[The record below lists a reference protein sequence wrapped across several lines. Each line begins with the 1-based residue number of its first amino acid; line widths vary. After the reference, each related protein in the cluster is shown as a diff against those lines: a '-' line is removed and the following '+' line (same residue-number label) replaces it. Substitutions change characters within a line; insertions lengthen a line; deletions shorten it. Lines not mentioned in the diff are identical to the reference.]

1 MSQISSLKSVSP
13 TITRLVKM
21 TFRKEEVET
30 FQKIFSENKKFIAA
44 FEGCLHLELQRDVNA
59 PNIFFTISKWRSAG
73 PLRSST
79 TRPCRRWAVITA
91 GGCSFSVWA
100 PGWVR
105 RWWSKMSWSRWNWP
119 TCPTRKAR
127 LMRITSAWRAWS
139 GRAKRNGVAR

>member
-59 PNIFFTISKWRSAG
+59 PNIFFTISKWRSEKE
-73 PLRSST
+73 LDNYRNSEL
-79 TRPCRRWAVITA
+79 
-91 GGCSFSVWA
+91 FKNVWA
-100 PGWVR
+100 KTKVLFGE
-105 RWWSKMSWSRWNWP
+105 
-119 TCPTRKAR
+119 KAE
-127 LMRITSAWRAWS
+127 AWS
-139 GRAKRNGVAR
+139 LMNNQ